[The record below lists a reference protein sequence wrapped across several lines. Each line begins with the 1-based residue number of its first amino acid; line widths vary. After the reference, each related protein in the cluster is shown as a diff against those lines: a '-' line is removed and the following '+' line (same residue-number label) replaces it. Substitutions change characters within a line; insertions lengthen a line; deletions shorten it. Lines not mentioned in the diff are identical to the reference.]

1 MLIFSNGGWQD
12 DAGGDAIAR
21 CSDCTNFPAEP
32 ECCTN
37 KYIKII
43 LFSIVNYVSVTCC
56 NEVIV
61 STSNTNV
68 ATSYLGTYTY
78 NSADALVGDR
88 KIYKNGDKCLYYYT
102 GNQRWLMV
110 SCTDVGSGSR

>member
-1 MLIFSNGGWQD
+1 MMLVEMLLPDVQTVQISLQNLNAVG
-12 DAGGDAIAR
+12 I
-21 CSDCTNFPAEP
+21 
-32 ECCTN
+32 